1 MRLGEDS
8 GNHPQGERMIRTALP
23 ALAIASK
30 ATGIFSVHGTAH
42 AGPDLPSFSASVFLT
57 SV

>member
-1 MRLGEDS
+1 
-8 GNHPQGERMIRTALP
+8 MIRTALP

-42 AGPDLPSFSASVFLT
+42 AGPDLPSFSASVFLA